1 MYQLAAFGWFETLVS
16 VPHYNVFFFFISDT
30 VVISLF

>member
-16 VPHYNVFFFFISDT
+16 VPHYNVFFFKSDT